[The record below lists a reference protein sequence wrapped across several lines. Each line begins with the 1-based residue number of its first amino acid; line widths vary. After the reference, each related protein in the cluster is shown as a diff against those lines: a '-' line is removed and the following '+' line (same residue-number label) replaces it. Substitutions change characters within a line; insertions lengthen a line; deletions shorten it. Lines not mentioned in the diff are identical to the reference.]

1 MIDADLISESSA
13 REIIALLVRQA
24 GERHQLAEHL
34 QTQTS
39 KEAFRRYGPIIGR
52 VTGAVYEEGM
62 ARLLK
67 SYPHL
72 KPEDFP

>member
-13 REIIALLVRQA
+13 REIIALLVWQA

-52 VTGAVYEEGM
+52 VTVAVSEEGM

-72 KPEDFP
+72 KPEDVP